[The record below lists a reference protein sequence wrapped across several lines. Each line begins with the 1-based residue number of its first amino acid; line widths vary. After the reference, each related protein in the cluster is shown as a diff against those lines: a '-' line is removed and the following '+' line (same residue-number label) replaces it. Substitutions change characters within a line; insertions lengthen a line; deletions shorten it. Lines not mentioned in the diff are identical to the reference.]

1 MESINEWARVAI
13 IDAKEEAAKSDQP
26 EVVDPHSNKS
36 TANQLSI
43 SIARKFLE
51 NASPKFLECDL
62 SSDDD
67 RLVKVGRSLSDLV
80 DSADKHSNREEGEDI
95 LKQALLNLV
104 DQCEILASYD
114 MKCPKV
120 RFGKTEI
127 DMPVL
132 TLGCMRFQHTW
143 DAAFS
148 DINKVNPDCQDGL
161 TETIYYAV
169 KHLGINHIETAR
181 SYGSSELQ
189 IGKALKN
196 IFARGIKRE
205 DLIIQT
211 KVNSMPPKEFRE
223 TLDKSFEL
231 LGLDYVDLFSFH
243 GVNQDYAY
251 DLMFNNKDGENLMDI
266 AKEYKAAGKIK
277 HIGFSTHGQPEL
289 IKRCIE
295 TDEFEYVN
303 LHYHAFGSYTASGG
317 GECGGNLDNVRLM
330 KEKDMGCFCIS
341 PYDKGGRLYA
351 PSKTLRSLC
360 LPELEPIQYGPLWLM
375 SHEYMDEENAPVHTM
390 TIGAARP
397 SDLDEP
403 FVTAYMFAKRR
414 EEMVEKVKT
423 IAKRLHDRQVE
434 VLGEDWVKNWHK
446 GLRNC
451 LTEDD
456 AYQFAQIVNLY
467 NLIKTFGMLD
477 FAKDR
482 YAAFDNSYKGWD
494 FKKSNN
500 ENLMKNRR
508 GWGYVPGIG
517 TPPDTGVDYGSML
530 PDVPENQKAKVLE
543 ALDFVFSYCSK
554 SSKADVDIPEG
565 WETAYDMRPW
575 TAFPERA
582 AR

>member
-67 RLVKVGRSLSDLV
+67 RMVKVGRSLSDLV

-181 SYGSSELQ
+181 AYGSSELQ

-508 GWGYVPGIG
+508 GWGYVPGIA

>member
-1 MESINEWARVAI
+1 M
-13 IDAKEEAAKSDQP
+13 
-26 EVVDPHSNKS
+26 
-36 TANQLSI
+36 
-43 SIARKFLE
+43 
-51 NASPKFLECDL
+51 
-62 SSDDD
+62 
-67 RLVKVGRSLSDLV
+67 
-80 DSADKHSNREEGEDI
+80 
-95 LKQALLNLV
+95 
-104 DQCEILASYD
+104 
-114 MKCPKV
+114 
-120 RFGKTEI
+120 
-127 DMPVL
+127 
-132 TLGCMRFQHTW
+132 
-143 DAAFS
+143 
-148 DINKVNPDCQDGL
+148 
-161 TETIYYAV
+161 
-169 KHLGINHIETAR
+169 
-181 SYGSSELQ
+181 
-189 IGKALKN
+189 KN

-251 DLMFNNKDGENLMDI
+251 DLMFNNEDGENLMDI

-423 IAKRLHDRQVE
+423 IAQRLHNRQVE

-482 YAAFDNSYKGWD
+482 YAAFDSSYKGWD

-500 ENLMKNRR
+500 ENVMKSRR
-508 GWGYVPGIG
+508 GWGYVPGIA

-530 PDVPENQKAKVLE
+530 PDVPESQKAKVLE

>member
-127 DMPVL
+127 DMPML

>member
-127 DMPVL
+127 DMPML

-508 GWGYVPGIG
+508 GWGYVPGIA